1 LGAEN
6 VEYRDMAFEDLI
18 TKINLFL
25 SDVEHE
31 PEDPHELLEQL
42 HLEINQMR
50 ATGQPVPDDLARLVK
65 ALEDE
70 FSLRGMSNGDSD
82 GS

>member
-1 LGAEN
+1 MVEHAE
-6 VEYRDMAFEDLI
+6 YHDMAFEDLI
-18 TKINLFL
+18 AKINLFL

-50 ATGQPVPDDLARLVK
+50 ATGQPIPEDLARLAK

-70 FSLRGMSNGDSD
+70 FSERGMAGPEGG